1 MRKLK
6 RASKSEPTT
15 ALINIVFL
23 ILIFFMVAGTLSGP
37 LGESIEFVE
46 TRGLDCCAP
55 PDALAIS
62 ADGAL
67 TYKGAALETVDDF
80 FDQHGEAGAPVK
92 LLPDRNLPAQDLL
105 RLVRSLR
112 EQGAEHVVIMT
123 ENTSP

>member
-1 MRKLK
+1 MR
-6 RASKSEPTT
+6 RSRSASRREPTT

-67 TYKGAALETVDDF
+67 TYKGAALGGLGDCDHENARQNDLESGIEHRHTPPTRCGGPASASPTV
-80 FDQHGEAGAPVK
+80 A
-92 LLPDRNLPAQDLL
+92 
-105 RLVRSLR
+105 
-112 EQGAEHVVIMT
+112 T
-123 ENTSP
+123 